1 MYRVSPFTYL
11 VGAILSVGLANA
23 HVRCAEI
30 EFLHFEPTPGNTCGQ
45 YMKTFM
51 QTSMGYL
58 SNPDASEGCAY
69 CPLDAADGFLTSYDI
84 RYEDR
89 WRNFGIMWAFVA
101 FNIAG
106 AFFLYWLVRV
116 PRKNTRV
123 DGTKNGMTKVT
134 SITELVGGQE
144 KELAKAQR
152 MREMLDEGIIVSSVP
167 VSRAGP
173 GHADCGL

>member
-11 VGAILSVGLANA
+11 IGTVLSVGLADA
-23 HVRCAEI
+23 RVRCSEI
-30 EFLHFEPTPGNTCGQ
+30 EFLHFDPIPGTSCKV
-45 YMKTFM
+45 YMESFI

-58 SNPDASEGCAY
+58 TNPEANENCAY
-69 CPLDAADGFLTSYDI
+69 CPLNTADGFLRSFGI

-116 PRKNTRV
+116 PKRSTQV
-123 DGTKNGMTKVT
+123 DVPLNGLPQTTSVT
-134 SITELVGGQE
+134 ALVESQE
-144 KELAKAQR
+144 KELEKAR
-152 MREMLDEGIIVSSVP
+152 HMRDMLDEGKFVSSVP
-167 VSRAGP
+167 VSRAG
-173 GHADCGL
+173 HTDCEL